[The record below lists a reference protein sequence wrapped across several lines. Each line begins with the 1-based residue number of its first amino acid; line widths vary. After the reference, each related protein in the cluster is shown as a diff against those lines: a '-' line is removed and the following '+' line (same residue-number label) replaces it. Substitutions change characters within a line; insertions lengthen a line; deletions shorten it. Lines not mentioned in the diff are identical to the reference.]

1 MPALVIIIIVM
12 VVVFNVNKSARAAR
26 GAQNQR
32 GVYSP
37 PKVQAQRQQPRR
49 APAPAPSRDGHLCRD
64 KRSHKMTFGAAG
76 GDLTD
81 EVDAMNRRNQ
91 RIAGPLRLTPVT
103 AAEIAEKRAQLE
115 SLLEGGI
122 IDRDEYNDILME
134 FRNSRTL

>member
-1 MPALVIIIIVM
+1 
-12 VVVFNVNKSARAAR
+12 
-26 GAQNQR
+26 
-32 GVYSP
+32 
-37 PKVQAQRQQPRR
+37 
-49 APAPAPSRDGHLCRD
+49 
-64 KRSHKMTFGAAG
+64 
-76 GDLTD
+76 
-81 EVDAMNRRNQ
+81 MNRRNQ

>member
-1 MPALVIIIIVM
+1 
-12 VVVFNVNKSARAAR
+12 
-26 GAQNQR
+26 
-32 GVYSP
+32 
-37 PKVQAQRQQPRR
+37 
-49 APAPAPSRDGHLCRD
+49 
-64 KRSHKMTFGAAG
+64 MTFGAAG